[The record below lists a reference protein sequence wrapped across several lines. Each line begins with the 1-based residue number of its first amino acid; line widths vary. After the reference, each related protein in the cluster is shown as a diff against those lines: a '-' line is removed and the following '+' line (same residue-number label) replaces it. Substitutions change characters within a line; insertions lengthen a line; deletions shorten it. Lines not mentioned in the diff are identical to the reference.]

1 MHPEARRIVAEGG
14 RGLRDLALVVR
25 EHQVHAAAVDVEALA
40 EVLGTHRRALHVP
53 AGEALAPRRGPVH
66 DVLRSG
72 LLPEG
77 EIVGVA
83 LVRLPVELARVGHDV
98 LEVAARE
105 ASVVV
110 FGIVFL
116 HVEIDRAVRDIGES
130 VVKDPLHEG
139 DLLDDV
145 ARGVGLDRGGLDVER
160 VHRAVVALRI
170 VVRHLHRF
178 ELLEARLLGDLVLAL
193 VGIVLQMAYI
203 RDIAHVAHLVTQRL
217 EVTEQ
222 QVEGH
227 GRTGVT
233 QMRIAVDRRSADIHP
248 DAPGRQRLELLLAAG
263 ERIVKH
269 EFGIHSRKE
278 YNRFE
283 RVKLRFFRD
292 KSHVEPLKKH
302 PPYFFARMASRQLP
316 SPAQAI
322 PAAGIRKKGRN
333 ALPRNIYWK

>member
-1 MHPEARRIVAEGG
+1 MMWPEAW
-14 RGLRDLALVVR
+14 
-25 EHQVHAAAVDVEALA
+25 
-40 EVLGTHRRALHVP
+40 
-53 AGEALAPRRGPVH
+53 
-66 DVLRSG
+66 
-72 LLPEG
+72 
-77 EIVGVA
+77 
-83 LVRLPVELARVGHDV
+83 
-98 LEVAARE
+98 
-105 ASVVV
+105 
-110 FGIVFL
+110 
-116 HVEIDRAVRDIGES
+116 
-130 VVKDPLHEG
+130 
-139 DLLDDV
+139 
-145 ARGVGLDRGGLDVER
+145 GLDRGGLDVER

-193 VGIVLQMAYI
+193 VGIVLQMAHI
-203 RDIAHVAHLVTQRL
+203 RDVAHVAHLVTQRL

-222 QVEGH
+222 QVERH

-248 DAPGRQRLELLLAAG
+248 DASGRQRLELLLAAG

-283 RVKLRFFRD
+283 RVKLRFFSRQIARGA
-292 KSHVEPLKKH
+292 PKKH
-302 PPYFFARMASRQLP
+302 PPCFFVRMASRLLP

-322 PAAGIRKKGRN
+322 PAAGIQKKGRN